1 MQPELK
7 QLIQRRDRKLGLTLL
22 GLLAAV
28 VLVAAALL
36 YPMLDRPGG
45 RWDLRWGSVMTGTIF
60 GVACTTLAW
69 FALGNQ
75 PLLQRSAVLLAM
87 AILVAG
93 TWFGGYLAVT
103 QPSTEISNTDLTQAL
118 ASLPVAIFGALVPLI
133 AFRILANQRLAIQW
147 DDSQS
152 TVDSSQWSVLDLLV
166 MTGLV
171 AILIGAIMQ
180 SQRLQADWRMLL
192 RFNGFLFGISFGFSA
207 GVLIPTSYLLY
218 SRRYSFLVTG
228 LATLLAFCAAG
239 FAACAT
245 PLINDW
251 SLAVLLFA
259 SAAVSYLWGTC
270 VLRLL
275 GYRLPHP
282 GPVNSESG

>member
-7 QLIQRRDRKLGLTLL
+7 QLIQRRDRRLGLTLL

-28 VLVAAALL
+28 VLIAAALL
-36 YPMLDRPGG
+36 YPMLDRPSG
-45 RWDLRWGSVMTGTIF
+45 RWDLRWGNLMTGTVF

-69 FALGNQ
+69 FALDNQ
-75 PLLQRSAVLLAM
+75 SLLRRSAVLLGI

-93 TWFGGYLAVT
+93 AWFGGYLAVT
-103 QPSTEISNTDLTQAL
+103 QPTTEIGKKDLTQAF
-118 ASLPVAIFGALVPLI
+118 ASFPVAIFGALVPLI
-133 AFRILANQRLAIQW
+133 AFRTLANQRLTLQW
-147 DDSQS
+147 EDSKS
-152 TVDSSQWSVLDLLV
+152 AVDSSQWSVLDLLV
-166 MTGLV
+166 LTGLV
-171 AILIGAIMQ
+171 AILIGAILQ
-180 SQRLQADWRMLL
+180 SHRLQNDWRDLL

-207 GVLIPTSYLLY
+207 GVLIPTSYFLY
-218 SRRYSFLVTG
+218 SRRQSFLVTG

-259 SAAVSYLWGTC
+259 SAAVSYLWATC

-275 GYRLPHP
+275 GYRLPLP
-282 GPVNSESG
+282 GPANPESV